1 MQMYFQKVHELEY
14 IDNYLFQDCRNIK
27 SAETVIIWLII
38 TIFFLIYSTRIRVGR
53 SIEGFGLSP
62 GITRDQ
68 RLGVEKL
75 MGSAF
80 AKLEGDL
87 SGKYF
92 PLLGMPFIYLSF
104 S

>member
-1 MQMYFQKVHELEY
+1 MQMYFQKVHEY

-38 TIFFLIYSTRIRVGR
+38 TIFLKIYSTRIRVGR

>member
-1 MQMYFQKVHELEY
+1 MQMYFQKVHELM
-14 IDNYLFQDCRNIK
+14 DNYLFQDCRNIK
-27 SAETVIIWLII
+27 SAETVIIWFII
-38 TIFFLIYSTRIRVGR
+38 TIFFQIYSTRIRVGR

-104 S
+104 T